1 MLFPG
6 NIMMTVKMQFGN
18 LYHCRL
24 FYVQTF
30 TFQSPPLLPLLVQCP
45 SKCHP
50 LNLQWNTVACILLLK
65 WAFSHLNLI
74 WRRSLTHCWLSL
86 QWWSNGAGKWLQRG
100 PGRANEYTY
109 LGSCLFW
116 CLVLHDM
123 HRQGIMI
130 AKIACKSYWIYLHE
144 KLSLKSMFSTIYAQA
159 DNVSSRRDICHKHHK
174 QRLCKWFQCWV
185 KFLLVKTCLVWF
197 QRFLWSFWSFFVL

>member
-30 TFQSPPLLPLLVQCP
+30 TFQSPPLLPLLVHCP

-116 CLVLHDM
+116 CLVFYDM

-130 AKIACKSYWIYLHE
+130 AKIAWKSYWIYLHE

-159 DNVSSRRDICHKHHK
+159 DNVSSYLTCPARND
-174 QRLCKWFQCWV
+174 
-185 KFLLVKTCLVWF
+185 LLHPC
-197 QRFLWSFWSFFVL
+197 